1 MARRSIVKNLNITGR
16 FGSTLNG
23 GIVSISSRETIN
35 NLNTN
40 IIAKCDYANVLKA
53 LDSNDKS
60 SVIKNS
66 HVEAKLINIY
76 KRKSQGGVVAG
87 FNLK

>member
-23 GIVSISSRETIN
+23 TIVSISSRGTIN

-76 KRKSQGGVVAG
+76 RENFKDAKLLVSI
-87 FNLK
+87 